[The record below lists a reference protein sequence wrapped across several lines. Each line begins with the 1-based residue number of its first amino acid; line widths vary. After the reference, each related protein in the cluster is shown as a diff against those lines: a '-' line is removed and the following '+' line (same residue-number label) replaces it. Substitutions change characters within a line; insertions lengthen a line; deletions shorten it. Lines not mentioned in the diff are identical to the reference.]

1 MVMLSTDYS
10 YTGFTPLL
18 KEEISP
24 VQRLLM
30 FKMFKQF
37 KCDFVQ
43 SYKSCEGE
51 RDARKGEKIDR
62 YIGIEREMRKRVE
75 K

>member
-1 MVMLSTDYS
+1 
-10 YTGFTPLL
+10 
-18 KEEISP
+18 
-24 VQRLLM
+24 M
-30 FKMFKQF
+30 FKMFKPF

-75 K
+75 KQIDRLRERERKKERESKEEKKQR